1 LITNIGFGAEATHIT
16 DSDHP
21 TANVPIEEMMFPM
34 QHPPYIIREM
44 TFEKYVQDYL
54 LKWTLG
60 YRIRRKA
67 KQLLDGK
74 KH

>member
-1 LITNIGFGAEATHIT
+1 
-16 DSDHP
+16 
-21 TANVPIEEMMFPM
+21 MKFPM
-34 QHPPYIIREM
+34 QHPPYVIREM
-44 TFEKYVQDYL
+44 SFEKYVQDYL

-67 KQLLDGK
+67 KKLLEGDK